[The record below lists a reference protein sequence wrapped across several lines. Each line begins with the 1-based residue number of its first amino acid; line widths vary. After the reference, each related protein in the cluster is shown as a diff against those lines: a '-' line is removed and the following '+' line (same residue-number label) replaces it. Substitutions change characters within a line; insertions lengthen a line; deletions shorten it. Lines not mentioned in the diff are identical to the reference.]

1 MSIAWQQR
9 VAIVVA
15 CHLCWASFASKSII
29 YYCDNESVV
38 HIVNS
43 KRSRIPR
50 IMDLMRHLKTLL
62 TLEHKFY
69 LKIMHIEGKKNEIAD
84 GLSRFQ
90 MERFR
95 SLAPRS
101 STIHTPGDLNFDI
114 SYCLG
119 LSTAAS
125 TKETYSSVKNSF
137 RAFCLL
143 YRPIGSICCLLGMV
157 N

>member
-69 LKIMHIEGKKNEIAD
+69 LKIMHIEWKKNEIPD

-90 MERFR
+90 MERFW
-95 SLAPRS
+95 SLASPVQYHPYSWRS
-101 STIHTPGDLNFDI
+101 ECRHQLLPGPFDCSINQRDLF
-114 SYCLG
+114 LG
-119 LSTAAS
+119 Q
-125 TKETYSSVKNSF
+125 KEF
-137 RAFCLL
+137 
-143 YRPIGSICCLLGMV
+143 
-157 N
+157 